1 MLQQFTE
8 KIQNKQSLTFDESKA
23 AIQAMMSGDES
34 DVAIASFLTALADKG
49 ESDVEIAGGAAGMR
63 AMAKT
68 FPAQP
73 DGLDIVGTGGD
84 HSNSF
89 NISST
94 TGILLAAMG
103 VKVVK
108 HGNRAASSKSGAAD
122 VLEALNFPIHQSQ
135 EASESML
142 ARENF
147 TFLFAQDYHPA
158 MKAVGPIRSK
168 LGIRTI
174 FNLLG
179 PLANPAAPEKMVLGV
194 AKPELLEPMAQV
206 LHQLGVQRADV
217 IYGTDGLDEAS
228 ISAPTKIVS
237 LRGDAVTYQTIK
249 PEDVGLKSAT
259 KSAITGG
266 SGEENA
272 QITQA
277 ILAGKEKGP
286 RRDVVLLNAGIAL
299 SVVDSSISIEQGI
312 KQAQAA
318 IDSGAAIAKL
328 TALTTKEVLQ

>member
-1 MLQQFTE
+1 
-8 KIQNKQSLTFDESKA
+8 
-23 AIQAMMSGDES
+23 
-34 DVAIASFLTALADKG
+34 
-49 ESDVEIAGGAAGMR
+49 
-63 AMAKT
+63 
-68 FPAQP
+68 
-73 DGLDIVGTGGD
+73 
-84 HSNSF
+84 
-89 NISST
+89 
-94 TGILLAAMG
+94 
-103 VKVVK
+103 
-108 HGNRAASSKSGAAD
+108 
-122 VLEALNFPIHQSQ
+122 
-135 EASESML
+135 
-142 ARENF
+142 
-147 TFLFAQDYHPA
+147 
-158 MKAVGPIRSK
+158 
-168 LGIRTI
+168 
-174 FNLLG
+174 
-179 PLANPAAPEKMVLGV
+179 MVLGV

-272 QITQA
+272 QITHA

>member
-8 KIQNKQSLTFDESKA
+8 KIQQKQSLTCDESKA
-23 AIQAMMSGDES
+23 AIQVMMSGDES

-49 ESDVEIAGGAAGMR
+49 ESENEIAGGAAGMR
-63 AMAKT
+63 AMAKV
-68 FPAQP
+68 FPAQS

-122 VLEALNFPIHQSQ
+122 VLEALDFPIHQNQ
-135 EASESML
+135 KESETML
-142 ARENF
+142 EKENF

-158 MKAVGPIRSK
+158 MKAVGQIRSK

-179 PLANPAAPEKMVLGV
+179 PLANPAAPQKMVLGV

-228 ISAPTKIVS
+228 ISAPTKIVH
-237 LRGDAVTYQTIK
+237 LRGDEVTYQTIK
-249 PEDVGLKSAT
+249 PEDVGLKTASKAE
-259 KSAITGG
+259 IIGGTGT
-266 SGEENA
+266 ENA
-272 QITQA
+272 QITRD
-277 ILAGKEKGP
+277 ILAGKEQGA
-286 RRDVVLLNAGIAL
+286 RRDVVLLNAGIAVAVENGQL
-299 SVVDSSISIEQGI
+299 TIAEGV

-318 IDSGAAIAKL
+318 IDSGAAEKKL
-328 TALTTKEVLQ
+328 QALTKSEVSV

>member
-8 KIQNKQSLTFDESKA
+8 KIQQKQSLTFDESKA
-23 AIQAMMSGDES
+23 AIQAMMSGDEN

-49 ESDVEIAGGAAGMR
+49 ESENEIAGGAAGMR

-68 FPAQP
+68 FPAQS

-122 VLEALNFPIHQSQ
+122 VLEALDFPIHQSQ
-135 EASESML
+135 EESETML
-142 ARENF
+142 EKENF

-179 PLANPAAPEKMVLGV
+179 PLANPAAPQKMVLGV
-194 AKPELLEPMAQV
+194 AKPELLEAMAQV

-228 ISAPTKIVS
+228 ISAPTKIVH
-237 LRGDAVTYQTIK
+237 LRGDQVTYQTIK
-249 PEDVGLKSAT
+249 PEDVGLKTASKAE
-259 KSAITGG
+259 IIGGTGT
-266 SGEENA
+266 ENA
-272 QITQA
+272 QITRD
-277 ILAGKEKGP
+277 ILSGKEQGA

-299 SVVDSSISIEQGI
+299 AVVDDQLTIAEGV

-318 IDSGAAIAKL
+318 IDSGAAEKKL
-328 TALTTKEVLQ
+328 QALTKSKVSV